1 MPAPTRLERWYRWS
15 GTHTGTIDAV
25 LAALLTAFGLLVVAT
40 SEPGW
45 WDAVLVLVL
54 SVPLAWRR
62 TRVVPATAVVAAAA
76 FVHLATVPT
85 VSPVA
90 PVAVPAAV
98 YALAA
103 YGPRWASTLGL
114 AAAVAGGALAGIR
127 YLGNIEDRSALGMA
141 VSAVFV
147 VVFLA
152 GAWAFGRIR
161 NLRLEE
167 MANLSERNRLLELE
181 REKETELAALGERTR
196 IAREM
201 HDIVAH
207 SLTVVIAQAD
217 GGRYAAPKHPEEA
230 VSALTA
236 IADTGR
242 RALSDMRSLLAVL
255 REDGPREFRVAPGPD
270 DLDELIADLRGGG
283 LDVEF
288 TVTGPRRDLPAGTG
302 LTVYRIAQEALTNV
316 LRHAGPRAHA
326 RVRLVWLPERVE
338 VEIVDNGRGAA
349 ALVEPRPGGQGLIGM
364 AERARLHGGAVSAG
378 PAPGGGYRVH
388 ALLPYR

>member
-1 MPAPTRLERWYRWS
+1 
-15 GTHTGTIDAV
+15 
-25 LAALLTAFGLLVVAT
+25 
-40 SEPGW
+40 
-45 WDAVLVLVL
+45 
-54 SVPLAWRR
+54 
-62 TRVVPATAVVAAAA
+62 
-76 FVHLATVPT
+76 
-85 VSPVA
+85 
-90 PVAVPAAV
+90 
-98 YALAA
+98 
-103 YGPRWASTLGL
+103 
-114 AAAVAGGALAGIR
+114 
-127 YLGNIEDRSALGMA
+127 
-141 VSAVFV
+141 
-147 VVFLA
+147 
-152 GAWAFGRIR
+152 
-161 NLRLEE
+161 

-217 GGRYAAPKHPEEA
+217 GGRYAAPQHPEGA

-302 LTVYRIAQEALTNV
+302 LTVYRIVQEALTNV
-316 LRHAGPRAHA
+316 LRHAGPRAHV
-326 RVRLVWLPERVE
+326 RVRLAWLPERVE

-388 ALLPYR
+388 ALLPYH